1 MTHQAAYGP
10 ERLPLAGRNG
20 EKKQK
25 NVRYIKAIY
34 TVLVVLM
41 LLYFALFPLNIVT
54 VKQIIGDL
62 LLLAFLIAAPALL
75 ILDVLK
81 GEELLLSLAILP
93 CIILSAAVSDAKVG
107 VMQLIKIAGLFV
119 GFLFFLNAIHTF
131 SMSEKMKKFLVFANL
146 ATCVLLTVYSQMDFA
161 YDSASGNLTL
171 GFSNSNQTAMVLLY
185 CFAMNIMAMKRR
197 DYPWLVGVLVVADL
211 LYLLYLTTSR
221 SCFFTALLLLVLS
234 FLPVKKIPGWVMLL
248 AMVFP
253 LICLFVLPW
262 LYEQGLFL
270 DFELFGK
277 TIYSG
282 RETIFAVRIQYLH
295 NPLQILFGN
304 MVRGNFD
311 NHHNG
316 PLALLLSV
324 GVTGLLVTY
333 HSIYLCMRRITA
345 QIRNPANFTAIFAV
359 LCLFIHSSAEAAL
372 MTGRSPFNVM
382 ILTILLF
389 AKESACNEDPPCE
402 LHRSGQHG

>member
-1 MTHQAAYGP
+1 MTDQPIFRP
-10 ERLPLAGRNG
+10 EQLSATGRNR
-20 EKKQK
+20 EKEQK

-34 TVLVVLM
+34 TVLAVLM
-41 LLYFALFPLNIVT
+41 LLYFALFPLNIV
-54 VKQIIGDL
+54 VIKQIVGDL

-93 CIILSAAVSDAKVG
+93 CVILSAEVSDGSVS
-107 VMQLIKIAGLFV
+107 VVHLIKIAGLFV

-131 SMSEKMKKFLVFANL
+131 SLSEKMKKFLVFANL
-146 ATCVLLTVYSQMDFA
+146 ATCVLLTFYSQLDFA
-161 YDSASGNLTL
+161 YDSASGNLNL

-185 CFAMNIMAMKRR
+185 CFAINIMAAKRR
-197 DYPWLVGVLVVADL
+197 DYPWPVGVLTAVDL

-221 SCFFTALLLLVLS
+221 SCFFTALLLLLLS
-234 FLPVKKIPGWVMLL
+234 FLPVKRVPGWVMIL
-248 AMVFP
+248 AMLFP
-253 LICLFVLPW
+253 VVCVFVLPW

-270 DFELFGK
+270 DLELFGK

-282 RETIFAVRIQYLH
+282 RETMFAARIHYLH
-295 NPLQILFGN
+295 NPLQVLFGN
-304 MVRGNFD
+304 MSRGNFD

-316 PLALLLSV
+316 PLALLLSI

-333 HSIYLCMRRITA
+333 RSFYLCMRRISS
-345 QIRNPANFTAIFAV
+345 QIRNPANFTAIFAI
-359 LCLFIHSSAEAAL
+359 LCLFVHSSAEAAL

-389 AKESACNEDPPCE
+389 AKESESHEDPPRK